1 MKTNQTEKTEMLTIS
16 IPTRLKRAANNEAKR
31 RGITLSALVK
41 NYLANFLPE
50 NIDMSISA
58 LDKGAR

>member
-16 IPTRLKRAANNEAKR
+16 IPTRLKQAANNEAKR